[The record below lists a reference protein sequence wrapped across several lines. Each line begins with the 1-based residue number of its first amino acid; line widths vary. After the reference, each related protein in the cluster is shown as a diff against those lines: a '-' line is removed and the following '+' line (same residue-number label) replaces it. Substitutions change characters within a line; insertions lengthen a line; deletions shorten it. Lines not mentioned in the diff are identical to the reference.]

1 MSVRSRWLSLGLS
14 TLVLLAAT
22 ASLPAQLRLRPIA
35 GQGGDD
41 QLELLL
47 RKLRTT
53 GTFMATTAH
62 PDDENNA
69 LLALMSHGLGLR
81 TVLVTATRGDGGQ
94 NEIGPEIFD
103 ALAVLRSEELLAA
116 HRFDGAEQYFT
127 RAVDFGF
134 SFSIDEAF
142 EKWGRE
148 EIVGDYVRHIRTIR
162 PDVMVGFLWDG
173 TAGGLHHQA
182 STRIAAEAFRAA
194 ADPTRYPEQL
204 AEGLRPW
211 QPAKFYYT
219 IGGGF
224 GGQAAQPALSTTPV
238 QTFTYDPTLGR
249 TYEEVG
255 AEGRSMHRCQD
266 FPQLQPLPGPPGR
279 GGRGYHLQDCTI
291 PGQLEKRETSMLDG
305 LDLSLT
311 SLTRFAG
318 ATPPAALRNAL
329 TAISQTVGN
338 AHIAFKV
345 TGAAAAIPHLVN
357 GLRQTRALRSELNAM
372 PIDAQGAWEIDFR
385 LAQKERQF
393 QDALLVAAAVRLD
406 AVADDMI
413 VTRGQQVGVTLHMGD
428 RGTTPIRIVNAEA
441 GGARSAPCGPQDLG
455 SGGSMVC
462 TEALT
467 IPADARYSDVP
478 FTHEPQAARY
488 VYDSSVP
495 FGSPFAPTAFTA
507 RFSLMVGGELVE
519 KTLPVEAR
527 DGNDMIAGEKRSEL
541 LVVPDVT
548 VTLTPDLVVVPA
560 GTSTRRD
567 VRVTLRNNLN
577 GPVSGTPRL
586 LLPEGWTVTP
596 APTAVSMARP
606 DEETTV
612 RFTVGAPARARQ
624 GQVEFRAEFVRSGEA
639 PIGVGFQTIEYPH
652 IRRRLLFRNARALVN
667 VLDVKVARNLT
678 VGYVM
683 GSGDRVPQAIEQLG
697 VPVTLLSDDDLAAGD
712 LSKYRVIIT
721 GVRAYENRTALQ
733 ANNQRLMQYVRN
745 GGVMLVNYNRLAFND
760 AQYGPYPAKTSSNRV
775 TDENAP
781 VRILVPTHP
790 VFSTPNRIGP
800 DAWAGW
806 VQERG
811 LYFLGERAPEYTDL
825 VELADPF
832 PNNAGPKG
840 GALVEARFGKGRWL
854 YVGLGLW
861 RELPAGV
868 PGAYQLLAN
877 LLSLGAPTPVPAS
890 AQPRPPTTAR

>member
-1 MSVRSRWLSLGLS
+1 MLARFRWLPVVAAMLA
-14 TLVLLAAT
+14 LVFTGAG
-22 ASLPAQLRLRPIA
+22 LPAQLRLHPIDGQA
-35 GQGGDD
+35 GDV

-62 PDDENNA
+62 PDDEHNA
-69 LLALMSHGLGLR
+69 LLALMAHGLGLR

-134 SFSIDEAF
+134 SFSIDEAY

-148 EIVGDYVRHIRTIR
+148 AIVGDYVRHIRAIR
-162 PDVMVGFLWDG
+162 PDVMAGFLWDG

-194 ADPTRYPEQL
+194 ADPARYPDQI
-204 AEGLRPW
+204 AGGLRPW

-219 IGGGF
+219 VGGG
-224 GGQAAQPALSTTPV
+224 GAGRGAAVATTPV
-238 QTFTYDPTLGR
+238 QTVTYDPTLGR

-266 FPQLQPLPGPPGR
+266 FPQLLPLPGGGR

-291 PGQLEKRETSMLDG
+291 PGQLQREERTMLDG

-311 SLTRFAG
+311 GLVRFAAPVPPAPLQSALDALSKTADEAHATFKSAG
-318 ATPPAALRNAL
+318 AT
-329 TAISQTVGN
+329 
-338 AHIAFKV
+338 
-345 TGAAAAIPHLVN
+345 AAIPPLAA
-357 GLRQTRALRSELNAM
+357 GLRQVRALRAALEAM
-372 PIDAQGAWEIDFR
+372 AIDESRRWEIDFR

-393 QDALLVAAAVRLD
+393 QDALIAAAAVRLD
-406 AVADDMI
+406 AVADDLI
-413 VTRGQQVGVTLHMGD
+413 VTRGQPVGVTLHVAN
-428 RGTTPIRIVNAEA
+428 RGPASVRLTRADA
-441 GGARSAPCGPQDLG
+441 GGTRTSPCGLQDLAPG
-455 SGGSMVC
+455 DAQVC
-462 TEALT
+462 SESVV
-467 IPADARYSDVP
+467 IPGNARYADVP
-478 FTHEPQAARY
+478 FTHEPGAARY
-488 VYDSSVP
+488 VYGPDVP
-495 FGSPFAPTAFTA
+495 FGAPFAPTPFTA
-507 RFSLMVGGELVE
+507 HFGLTIGGGLVE
-519 KTLPVEAR
+519 KTLPIEAR

-541 LVVPDVT
+541 LVTPPVS
-548 VTLTPDLVVVPA
+548 VTLAPDLLVVPVGA
-560 GTSTRRD
+560 ASRRD
-567 VRVTLRNNLN
+567 VRVTVRNNSP

-586 LLPEGWTVTP
+586 LVPQGWTVTP
-596 APTAVSMARP
+596 APKVVSLSRP
-606 DEETTV
+606 DEEITV
-612 RFTVGAPARARQ
+612 AFTVTPPATARQ
-624 GQVEFRAEFVRSGEA
+624 GQTAIRAQFETGTD
-639 PIGVGFQTIEYPH
+639 PIGIGYQTIEYPH
-652 IRRRLLFRNARALVN
+652 IRRRLLFREARALVN
-667 VLDVKVARNLT
+667 VLDVRVARGLT

-683 GSGDRVPQAIEQLG
+683 GAGDRIPQAIEQLG
-697 VPVTLLSDDDLAAGD
+697 VPVTLLGDDDLAAGD
-712 LSKYRVIIT
+712 LSRFRVIVT
-721 GVRAYENRTALQ
+721 GVRAYENRTALV
-733 ANNQRLMQYVRN
+733 ANNQRLLQYVRD
-745 GGVMLVNYNRLAFND
+745 GGVLIVNYNRQAFND

-781 VRILVPTHP
+781 VRVLAPAHP
-790 VFSTPNRIGP
+790 IFTAPNRIGP

-811 LYFLGERAPEYTDL
+811 LYFLGEKAPEYTDL
-825 VELADPF
+825 VEMEDPF
-832 PNNAGPKG
+832 SNNPGPKR
-840 GALVEARFGKGRWL
+840 GALVEARAGKGRWI

-877 LLSLGAPTPVPAS
+877 LLSLGAAPAS
-890 AQPRPPTTAR
+890 QPSRGAAPPATAR